1 MKKMWKRYIALVAA
15 VMLVISGG
23 IFSSDRFLRAT
34 DGTENVVEEQTT
46 EEGSVDTAELAAEQV
61 VTIEQGVFEDE
72 AQTDVAE
79 ETEQDPADAVD
90 SADAQDADAEA
101 EQEAEESDP
110 ADADAA
116 EEVEAT
122 EAVEET
128 EATEAVEETEATEA
142 VEETEA
148 TESTEI
154 PETEEPAEE
163 RTVTITSNV
172 SSGTTVSEPTEV
184 TLTAELTGHD
194 NVPYTLQWQRKPA
207 DADWED
213 IEGATDLTYTFTLN
227 EENSGY
233 SWRVAVTAE
242 D

>member
-90 SADAQDADAEA
+90 SVDAQDAEA

-110 ADADAA
+110 ANADAA
-116 EEVEAT
+116 EEV
-122 EAVEET
+122 
-128 EATEAVEETEATEA
+128 EATEA

-184 TLTAELTGHD
+184 TLTAELTGYD

>member
-1 MKKMWKRYIALVAA
+1 MKKMWIRYIALVAA

-128 EATEAVEETEATEA
+128 EATEAVEETEATE
-142 VEETEA
+142 
-148 TESTEI
+148 STEI

-184 TLTAELTGHD
+184 TLTAELTGYD

>member
-90 SADAQDADAEA
+90 SEDAQDAEA

-116 EEVEAT
+116 GEV
-122 EAVEET
+122 
-128 EATEAVEETEATEA
+128 EATEA

-184 TLTAELTGHD
+184 TLTAELTGYD